1 MAYMERAEELMTSS
15 TCSETDSLSVNVTPR
30 IFNDVTRAILSNVG
44 GDGERRRFR
53 LSRMIISTDFDS
65 PVPVLYTSEPAYG
78 KWAIWQR
85 IASGFSG
92 LEWAA

>member
-1 MAYMERAEELMTSS
+1 VM
-15 TCSETDSLSVNVTPR
+15 PR

-78 KWAIWQR
+78 K
-85 IASGFSG
+85 
-92 LEWAA
+92 